1 MNLCT
6 HTKYDFHMQ
15 FYEQKTIASIKIVL
29 WNLQTKT
36 SRIFRPSI
44 RSDSIPTIYFNRL
57 TRPSA
62 AAASMNA
69 VVVGV
74 RIAKQQF
81 FRKSLKHRSML
92 IQWAMKT
99 HHIFQTFI
107 ELKTSLFIII
117 MWIYSFQN
125 GVLYAHTHFFRGVH
139 ICFYCLY
146 LKMKQHECQQ
156 RIATTPT
163 NSQPASVQ

>member
-6 HTKYDFHMQ
+6 QKYDFHMQ
-15 FYEQKTIASIKIVL
+15 FYELKKLSSQLKLSCEIYEHKHLAFSAPLFIVL
-29 WNLQTKT
+29 
-36 SRIFRPSI
+36 
-44 RSDSIPTIYFNRL
+44 PTIYFNRL

-62 AAASMNA
+62 AASINVVA
-69 VVVGV
+69 VVGV

-92 IQWAMKT
+92 TQWAMKT

-125 GVLYAHTHFFRGVH
+125 GVLNTHTFF
-139 ICFYCLY
+139 
-146 LKMKQHECQQ
+146 MKFIFVF
-156 RIATTPT
+156 IAST
-163 NSQPASVQ
+163 